1 MSIANQLPLVAPRV
15 IPVLDP
21 GFRPAVLAVRAFRSL
36 VDGTGS
42 SVPLRIALEQTDG
55 SVFHFETQVLPE
67 SHPQA
72 SANVAYVERFVK
84 FLLWARGGWRIYV
97 DGPESLAAGLTV
109 ITARPRPAGSTPTSS
124 ASSSS
129 TISWRS
135 CARGTS
141 RRNTP

>member
-1 MSIANQLPLVAPRV
+1 MLSSTMSIANQLPLVPPRV

-42 SVPLRIALEQTDG
+42 SVPVRIALEQTDG

-84 FLLWARGGWRIYV
+84 FLLWARGGWRI
-97 DGPESLAAGLTV
+97 
-109 ITARPRPAGSTPTSS
+109 
-124 ASSSS
+124 
-129 TISWRS
+129 
-135 CARGTS
+135 
-141 RRNTP
+141 